1 MQSLRVFRPLN
12 LLILI
17 ALQTLCFNYL
27 DFTTN
32 SFRITIELLLL
43 IGATVLITSAGYLY
57 NDWEDVQADTINKP
71 NKMPILKWSPW
82 VFYVVFFGFN
92 GLAIWLVQGLNPLL
106 TKYFLGIIVLL
117 IAYSRFL
124 KRLPLIGNLTISV
137 LAAFSVYV
145 VYLHFQSQNRNLIVF
160 YAGFA
165 ALLTYVRE
173 IIKDLQDVEGDKQ
186 AGYITFPVLAGM
198 KQARSVVI
206 LTSMFILL
214 VYGNLLWTWIIPMF
228 RMPMRSVFIIYQAVC
243 VLLPLIYLI
252 WKSTKA
258 TTSKEFGSLSS
269 LAKYIMATGILS
281 MMLF

>member
-71 NKMPILKWSPW
+71 NKMPILRWSPW

-228 RMPMRSVFIIYQAVC
+228 RMPMRSVFIIYQAAC

-252 WKSTKA
+252 WKSTNA

>member
-12 LLILI
+12 LTILI

-32 SFRITIELLLL
+32 EFRVTLELVLL
-43 IGATVLITSAGYLY
+43 IGASVLVTAAGYMY
-57 NDWEDVQADTINKP
+57 NDWEDVRADTINKP

-82 VFYVVFFGFN
+82 LFYLVFFIFN
-92 GLAIWLVQGLNPLL
+92 GFAIFLVLLINPVL

-124 KRLPLIGNLTISV
+124 KRLPLIGNVSISA

-145 VYLHFQSQNRNLIVF
+145 VYLHFQSQNHNLIVF

-165 ALLTYVRE
+165 GLLTYVRE
-173 IIKDLQDVEGDKQ
+173 IIKDLQDAEGDRQ
-186 AGYITFPVLAGM
+186 AGFLTFPVLAGM

-206 LTSMFILL
+206 LTSMFTLL
-214 VYGNLLWTWIIPMF
+214 VFVNLLWTWIIPMF
-228 RMPMRSVFIIYQAVC
+228 RMPMKSVFIVYQVTC
-243 VLLPLIYLI
+243 VLIPLVYLI
-252 WKSTKA
+252 WKATKA
-258 TTSKEFGSLSS
+258 TTSEEYGQLSG